1 MTDGFAVYPPDL
13 QAHADALDR
22 QRDRIGTVR
31 SAADSASLGIE
42 SFGILCQF
50 FAADTHGHAETA
62 KGTLDALLD
71 AVGQMADGVRDTA
84 KVYDRV
90 DEANRAIFEGGEA

>member
-50 FAADTHGHAETA
+50 FAMAAHGHAGTA
-62 KGTLDALLD
+62 KQCIDGLHD
-71 AVGQMADGVRDTA
+71 AVDQMVGGIRDTA
-84 KVYDRV
+84 EVYDRA
-90 DEANRAIFEGGEA
+90 DEANRAIFEGGR